1 MVVPRL
7 MVVKRR
13 RAVLALVATVLTALA
28 LAVAP
33 VYCSESSADDRPS
46 CTTFFGYASPLP

>member
-1 MVVPRL
+1 

-13 RAVLALVATVLTALA
+13 RAVLALVATVFTALA